1 MLKQNC
7 AENNNGSLVSKLAD
21 AEIKTEY
28 CEYCI
33 NHLQKNLYWTA
44 NVDEQYAV
52 NRLFIDTTEYA
63 PSYT

>member
-33 NHLQKNLYWTA
+33 TCRKI
-44 NVDEQYAV
+44 
-52 NRLFIDTTEYA
+52 FIGRQM
-63 PSYT
+63 